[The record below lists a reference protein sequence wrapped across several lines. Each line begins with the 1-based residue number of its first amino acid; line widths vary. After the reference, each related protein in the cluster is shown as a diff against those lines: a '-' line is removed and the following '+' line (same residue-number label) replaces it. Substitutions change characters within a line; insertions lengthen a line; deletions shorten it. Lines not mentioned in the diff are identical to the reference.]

1 MELAD
6 HDDLVRQLEEIA
18 RRGRWL
24 VISTVSRAGAGHV
37 GGPLS
42 AMDLL
47 VALYF
52 HALDIDPDDP
62 ARPDRD
68 RFILSKGHSAIGL
81 YAVLAM
87 RGFFPEAELST
98 FDKLESRLQGH
109 PDMRLLPG
117 LDMSTGSLGQGLS
130 VGVGMAMAARRRAE
144 QRNTWVL
151 LGDGELQ
158 EGMVWEAVHT
168 APRYGL
174 GNLVAIVDR
183 NGLQQFGWEPA
194 DGDRGDRR
202 DPWRGIDLTEVFA
215 SFGWRVLAVD
225 GHDMAAVLATLG
237 EATRGPADL
246 PTVILA
252 NTTKGKGVS
261 FAENTFHWHT
271 GLATEDELTI
281 AAQELGIEIATR
293 DGVRA

>member
-1 MELAD
+1 MDDAD
-6 HDDLVRQLEEIA
+6 HDDRVRRLEYIA

-52 HALDIDPDDP
+52 HTLNVDPLDP
-62 ARPDRD
+62 AKPDRD
-68 RFILSKGHSAIGL
+68 RFILSKDHSSVGL

-87 RGFFPEAELST
+87 RGYFPEAELAT
-98 FDKLESRLQGH
+98 FDKLDSRLQGH

-130 VGVGMAMAARRRAE
+130 VGVGMAMAARRSGDART
-144 QRNTWVL
+144 TWVL

-174 GNLVAIVDR
+174 DNLVAIVDH
-183 NGLQQFGWEPA
+183 NGLQQFGWDPGE
-194 DGDRGDRR
+194 GDRGDRR
-202 DPWRGIDLTEVFA
+202 DPWRGVDLAGVFTA
-215 SFGWRVLAVD
+215 FGWRVLTVD
-225 GHDMAAVLATLG
+225 GHDMASVLTTFSKATH
-237 EATRGPADL
+237 GPADV

-252 NTTKGKGVS
+252 TTTKGKGVS
-261 FAENTFHWHT
+261 FAENTIGWHT
-271 GLATEDELTI
+271 GLATEGELTI
-281 AAQELGIEIATR
+281 AARELGIELAE
-293 DGVRA
+293 GVRA

>member
-202 DPWRGIDLTEVFA
+202 DPWRGIDLAEVFA

>member
-1 MELAD
+1 MERAD
-6 HDDLVRQLEEIA
+6 HDDRVRQLEEIA

-52 HALDIDPDDP
+52 HALDIDPHNP
-62 ARPDRD
+62 SRPDRD
-68 RFILSKGHSAIGL
+68 RFILSKGHSAMGL

-87 RGFFPEAELST
+87 RGYFPEAELST
-98 FDKLESRLQGH
+98 FDKLDSRLQGH

-117 LDMSTGSLGQGLS
+117 VDMSTGSLGQGLS
-130 VGVGMAMAARRRAE
+130 VGVGMAMAARRRGE
-144 QRNTWVL
+144 RRTTWVL

-158 EGMVWEAVHT
+158 EGMVWEAIHT

-174 GNLVAIVDR
+174 GNLVAIVDHNR
-183 NGLQQFGWEPA
+183 LQQFGWDPTETDP
-194 DGDRGDRR
+194 GDRR
-202 DPWRGIDLTEVFA
+202 DPWSGVDLAEAFA

-225 GHDMAAVLATLG
+225 GHDMAAVLATYG
-237 EATRGPADL
+237 EATRGPADA

-252 NTTKGKGVS
+252 STTKGKGVS
-261 FAENTFHWHT
+261 FAENTIKWHT

-293 DGVRA
+293 EGGTR

>member
-1 MELAD
+1 MERAD
-6 HDDLVRQLEEIA
+6 HDDRVQQLEQIA

-52 HALDIDPDDP
+52 HALNIDPDRP
-62 ARPDRD
+62 SKPDRD
-68 RFILSKGHSAIGL
+68 RFILSKGHSAMGL

-87 RGFFPEAELST
+87 RGYFPEAELST
-98 FDKLESRLQGH
+98 FDKVDSRLQGH

-130 VGVGMAMAARRRAE
+130 VGVGMAMAARRRGE
-144 QRNTWVL
+144 RRTTWVL

-183 NGLQQFGWEPA
+183 NGLQQFGWDPT

-202 DPWRGIDLTEVFA
+202 DPWRGVDLAEAFR
-215 SFGWRVLAVD
+215 SFGWRVLTVD
-225 GHDMAAVLATLG
+225 GHDMAAVLAIYGL
-237 EATRGPADL
+237 ATRGPADL

-261 FAENTFHWHT
+261 FAENTIKWHT
-271 GLATEDELTI
+271 GIATEEELSI
-281 AAQELGIEIATR
+281 AAVELGIEMGAREEATT
-293 DGVRA
+293 